1 MHPVAQPVGLRL
13 VAMEKESSRDLDV
26 SEKGETK
33 DTNDSSLS
41 IPSKPKRERIAEEKT
56 SSSSS
61 AAAATISMEE
71 TGKGGRRKRDDK
83 NTGGGWMNGTGPG
96 SPDKNKINTMISEL
110 DEMDVQ
116 DSKSSKNTNKHFE
129 DNDEIVII
137 PDLDED
143 GGDANQGFAQAP
155 RNVHRKIP
163 TLADLEDEVKAAM
176 PSVEGGFDL
185 KVLLATLV
193 PPAQVQE
200 TDASW
205 TFESLLREVTSEMSA
220 PPKTV
225 ISVLTSP
232 APSPQKKES
241 KVSSKSSDKKRASTN
256 LPVL

>member
-1 MHPVAQPVGLRL
+1 
-13 VAMEKESSRDLDV
+13 MEKESSRDTDV
-26 SEKGETK
+26 SEKGGK
-33 DTNDSSLS
+33 DDSASV
-41 IPSKPKRERIAEEKT
+41 PSKPKRERSLVAEEKT
-56 SSSSS
+56 SSSS
-61 AAAATISMEE
+61 AAATASMDE

-83 NTGGGWMNGTGPG
+83 NTGGGWMNGAGPG

-116 DSKSSKNTNKHFE
+116 EKKTSKNSNKHFE
-129 DNDEIVII
+129 DNDEIIII

-143 GGDANQGFAQAP
+143 GGDSNQGFAQAP

-205 TFESLLREVTSEMSA
+205 TFESLLREVTEELSA

-232 APSPQKKES
+232 TPSPQKKEAKS
-241 KVSSKSSDKKRASTN
+241 SSKSSEKKRA
-256 LPVL
+256 